1 MVTIPPLGISYRQ
14 WVDNYGCDIIRRMTP
29 ILIKKI
35 SLLILLLQQLVTQ
48 LGQAPPP
55 VSSPVPTPAPTNVQ
69 HSVLDKPAPIIIPII
84 PTINKIEPTK
94 GGVGTRVTITG
105 EGFTPKGNIIYTGAG
120 QLVVAS
126 PDGKTLSF
134 TLPRPPFL
142 TDKWLSNT
150 ADYRRK
156 YYPEINFPL
165 GFYVKNQNGVTAEPG
180 LFSLII

>member
-1 MVTIPPLGISYRQ
+1 
-14 WVDNYGCDIIRRMTP
+14 MTP
-29 ILIKKI
+29 ILIEKL
-35 SLLILLLQQLVTQ
+35 SLLILLLQQLATQ
-48 LGQAPPP
+48 LGQAPPS
-55 VSSPVPTPAPTNVQ
+55 VSSP
-69 HSVLDKPAPIIIPII
+69 APISPPVIVVTI
-84 PTINKIEPTK
+84 PTITKIEPTE

-105 EGFTPKGNIIYTGAG
+105 GGFTPKGNIVYTGAG

-142 TDKWLSNT
+142 TDKWLLNT
-150 ADYRRK
+150 TDYRRK

-165 GFYVKNQNGVTAEPG
+165 GFYVKNQNGITAEPG

>member
-1 MVTIPPLGISYRQ
+1 MAPV
-14 WVDNYGCDIIRRMTP
+14 
-29 ILIKKI
+29 LIQKL
-35 SLLILLLQQLVTQ
+35 SLLVLLLQQLVTQ
-48 LGQAPPP
+48 MGQASPPVLSPVPIPAPINVEHSVFNKPPP
-55 VSSPVPTPAPTNVQ
+55 VIVPIVPTIT
-69 HSVLDKPAPIIIPII
+69 
-84 PTINKIEPTK
+84 KIEPTK
-94 GGVGTRVTITG
+94 GEVGTRITITG
-105 EGFTPKGNIIYTGAG
+105 DGFTPKGNIIYTGAG

-156 YYPEINFPL
+156 YYPEIDFPL
-165 GFYVKNQNGVTAEPG
+165 GFYIKNQNGVTADPG

>member
-14 WVDNYGCDIIRRMTP
+14 WVDNYGCDIIWWMTP
-29 ILIKKI
+29 ILIKKL

-55 VSSPVPTPAPTNVQ
+55 VS
-69 HSVLDKPAPIIIPII
+69 LLAPIPPPVIVATI
-84 PTINKIEPTK
+84 PTITKVEPTE
-94 GGVGTRVTITG
+94 GGAGTRITITG
-105 EGFTPKGNIIYTGAG
+105 VGFTPKGNIVYTGVG

-165 GFYVKNQNGVTAEPG
+165 GFYVKNQNGITAKPG